1 MTTLTLDHLS
11 EPQRQALQGTPAR
24 PANTFEQLAG
34 RFAAQADKALSQ
46 GRPLVARTLEG
57 YARLARDL
65 ATPDTDARWNVAD
78 PTADVPPALLLP
90 DGRYSCDGC
99 EAATERADL
108 VERDAGFLCPDCVQ
122 PEVRA

>member
-11 EPQRQALQGTPAR
+11 EPQRQALQGPPAR
-24 PANTFEQLAG
+24 PANHFDQLAG

-46 GRPLVARTLEG
+46 GRPLAARTLEG

-65 ATPDTDARWNVAD
+65 AAPDTDA
-78 PTADVPPALLLP
+78 
-90 DGRYSCDGC
+90 RYSCDGC

-108 VERDAGFLCPDCVQ
+108 VERPEGFLCPDCVQ
-122 PEVRA
+122 PGVRA